1 MKTNHTLP
9 GADDITRVKLDNG
22 ITILARPNFNSPS
35 VVISGYLAAGSLN
48 DTDEKLGLSYFTSL
62 GLMRGTQKRN
72 FQQIFDALES
82 AGASFGYSAGVHTTG
97 FSGRALAEDLPLLL
111 DILVETLQQPVFP
124 EAEVE
129 RLRAQMLTGLA
140 MRAQD
145 TGEMSSLTFDQTI
158 YAGHPY
164 SRPEDGYPETIQAI
178 TRDDLLNYHH
188 QWYGPNGMVVV
199 VVGAVEP
206 DQAVAMVDQALG
218 SWRNPLQLP
227 AVQLPPLEPL
237 TQPVS
242 KKFEIPGK
250 VQSDLIMG
258 VIGPYRKSE
267 DYLAASL
274 GNNILGQF
282 GMMGRIGK
290 SVRERSGLA
299 YYAYSAINAGIG
311 PGTWEVSAGV
321 NPRNLIKAETLTRK
335 EIARFA
341 NKKVFWSELRDSQAN
356 FIGRLPLSL
365 ESNHGTAGALL
376 NLQRYELDLDYY
388 RTYADRV
395 RAVTPADVLEVAHRY
410 WDLNRL
416 VVAVA
421 GA

>member
-9 GADDITRVKLDNG
+9 GADDITRVKLENG
-22 ITILARPNFNSPS
+22 ITVLARANFASPS
-35 VVISGYLAAGSLN
+35 VVISGYFSTGSLN

-82 AGASFGYSAGVHTTG
+82 AGASLGFSAGVHTTG

-111 DILVETLQQPVFP
+111 DVLVETSQQPTFP
-124 EAEVE
+124 ASEME

-145 TGEMSSLTFDQTI
+145 TGEMASITFDQMI

-164 SRPEDGYPETIQAI
+164 RRPEDGYPETIQAI
-178 TRDDLLNYHH
+178 TQKDILEYHRR
-188 QWYGPNGMVVV
+188 WYGPRDMVMV

-206 DQAVAMVDQALG
+206 QQAVDLVERSLG
-218 SWRNPLQLP
+218 GWQNPQQPP
-227 AVQLPPLEPL
+227 AGQLPPLEPL
-237 TQPVS
+237 KAPASQ
-242 KKFEIPGK
+242 KYEIPGK

-267 DYLAASL
+267 DYLASSL

-282 GMMGRIGK
+282 GMMGRIGR

-299 YYAYSAINAGIG
+299 YYAYSAVNAGIG
-311 PGTWEVSAGV
+311 PGTWEISAGV
-321 NPRNLIKAETLTRK
+321 NPRNLSKAEALTRK

-356 FIGRLPLSL
+356 YIGRLPLSL
-365 ESNHGTAGALL
+365 ESNGGVASALL
-376 NLQRYELDLDYY
+376 NLQRYDLDLDYY

-395 RAVTPADVLEVAHRY
+395 RAVTPADVLEAAHRY

-421 GA
+421 GP

>member
-9 GADDITRVKLDNG
+9 GVDDITRVKLENG
-22 ITILARPNFNSPS
+22 ITVLARANFASPS
-35 VVISGYLAAGSLN
+35 VVISGYFSTGSLN

-82 AGASFGYSAGVHTTG
+82 AGASLGFSAGVHTTG

-111 DILVETLQQPVFP
+111 DVLVETSQQPTFP
-124 EAEVE
+124 ASEME

-145 TGEMSSLTFDQTI
+145 TGEMASITFDQMI

-164 SRPEDGYPETIQAI
+164 RRPEDGYPETIQAI
-178 TRDDLLNYHH
+178 TQKDILEYHRR
-188 QWYGPNGMVVV
+188 WYGPRDMVMV

-206 DQAVAMVDQALG
+206 QQAVDLVERSLG
-218 SWRNPLQLP
+218 GWQNPQQPP
-227 AVQLPPLEPL
+227 AGQLPPLEPL
-237 TQPVS
+237 KAPASQ
-242 KKFEIPGK
+242 KYEIPGK

-267 DYLAASL
+267 DYLASSL

-282 GMMGRIGK
+282 GMMGRIGR

-299 YYAYSAINAGIG
+299 YYAYSAVNAGIG
-311 PGTWEVSAGV
+311 PGTWEISAGV
-321 NPRNLIKAETLTRK
+321 NPRNLSKAEALTRK

-356 FIGRLPLSL
+356 YIGRLPLSL
-365 ESNHGTAGALL
+365 ESNGGVASALL
-376 NLQRYELDLDYY
+376 NLQRYDLDLDYY

-395 RAVTPADVLEVAHRY
+395 RAVTPADVLEAAHRY

-421 GA
+421 GP

>member
-9 GADDITRVKLDNG
+9 GADDITRVRLENG
-22 ITILARPNFNSPS
+22 ITVLARANFASPS
-35 VVISGYLAAGSLN
+35 VVISGYMATGSLN

-62 GLMRGTQKRN
+62 GLMRGTQKRS

-82 AGASFGYSAGVHTTG
+82 AGASLGFSAGVHTTG

-111 DILVETLQQPVFP
+111 DVLVETSQQPIFP
-124 EAEVE
+124 ASEME

-145 TGEMSSLTFDQTI
+145 TGEMASLTFDQMI

-164 SRPEDGYPETIQAI
+164 RRPEDGYTETIQAI
-178 TRDDLLNYHH
+178 TQKDILEYHRR
-188 QWYGPNGMVVV
+188 WYGPRDMVIVA
-199 VVGAVEP
+199 VGAVEP
-206 DQAVAMVDQALG
+206 QQVVDMVEKTLG
-218 SWRNPLQLP
+218 GWQNPQQPP
-227 AVQLPPLEPL
+227 AVLLPPLEPL
-237 TQPVS
+237 SQPAFQ
-242 KKFEIPGK
+242 KYEIPGK

-258 VIGPYRKSE
+258 VIGPYRKSD

-299 YYAYSAINAGIG
+299 YYAYSAVNAGIG

-321 NPRNLIKAETLTRK
+321 NPRNLSKAEALTRK

-356 FIGRLPLSL
+356 YIGRLPLSL
-365 ESNHGTAGALL
+365 ESNGGVASALL
-376 NLQRYELDLDYY
+376 NLQRYDLDLDYY

-395 RAVTPADVLEVAHRY
+395 RVVTPANVLEAAHRY

-421 GA
+421 GP

>member
-9 GADDITRVKLDNG
+9 GADDITRVKLENG
-22 ITILARPNFNSPS
+22 ITVLARANFASPS
-35 VVISGYLAAGSLN
+35 VVISGYFSTGSLN

-62 GLMRGTQKRN
+62 GLMRGTQKRS

-82 AGASFGYSAGVHTTG
+82 AGASLGFSAGVHTTG

-111 DILVETLQQPVFP
+111 DVLVETSQQPIFP
-124 EAEVE
+124 ASEME

-145 TGEMSSLTFDQTI
+145 TGEMASITFDQMI

-164 SRPEDGYPETIQAI
+164 RRPEDGYPETIQAI
-178 TRDDLLNYHH
+178 TQKDILEYHRR
-188 QWYGPNGMVVV
+188 WYGPRDMVMV

-206 DQAVAMVDQALG
+206 QQAVDLVERSLG
-218 SWRNPLQLP
+218 GWQNPQQPP
-227 AVQLPPLEPL
+227 AGQLPPLEPL
-237 TQPVS
+237 KAPASQ
-242 KKFEIPGK
+242 KYEIPGK

-267 DYLAASL
+267 DYLASSL

-299 YYAYSAINAGIG
+299 YYAYSAVNAGIG
-311 PGTWEVSAGV
+311 PGTWEISAGV
-321 NPRNLIKAETLTRK
+321 NPRNLSKAEALTRK

-356 FIGRLPLSL
+356 YIGRLPLSL
-365 ESNHGTAGALL
+365 ESNGGVASALL
-376 NLQRYELDLDYY
+376 NLQRYDLDLDYY

-395 RAVTPADVLEVAHRY
+395 RAVTPADVLEAAHRY

-421 GA
+421 GP